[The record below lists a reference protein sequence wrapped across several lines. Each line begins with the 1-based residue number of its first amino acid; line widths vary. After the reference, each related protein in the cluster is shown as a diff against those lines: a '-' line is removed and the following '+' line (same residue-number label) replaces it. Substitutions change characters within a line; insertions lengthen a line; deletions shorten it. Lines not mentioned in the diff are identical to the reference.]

1 MCVCVYVCV
10 CVWGGLCTWTLNW
23 KFREGLKWM
32 QWYLPPNPLCLCS
45 FYPGCPLL
53 ILAQPHWASGSLQSP
68 LFSLS
73 PLFIFPL
80 PFLHPSPALPRS
92 QCLAWNTFPPST
104 LLDKPQ
110 CFCCGLNFLLNNQAT
125 VNCLIYSLSQSPLNS
140 QDQTVCVDRICTWDG
155 IFTSARERP

>member
-1 MCVCVYVCV
+1 MCVCVCG
-10 CVWGGLCTWTLNW
+10 GGLCTWTLNW